1 MSSSGIPAAPSP
13 PIPGGLL
20 EGWELVRRRTPPRY
34 WLHILLLLLTLGSTT
49 MVGAGLNRAFRAG
62 EPFRVEADLAAL
74 AHALRDPGY
83 FLSGLPFSLTLLA
96 ILLAHEMGHYVACV
110 RYGVD
115 ASLPY
120 FLPAP
125 TLIGTLGAFIRIRS
139 PIYSKRILFDIG
151 IAGPIA
157 GFLCLLPPLI
167 AGVALSRIQPGVSQQ
182 GDLVFGTPLIL
193 RALEMAFFPGVAS
206 GDLALHPVGRAAWA
220 GLLATA
226 LNLLPIGQLDG
237 GHIVYA
243 FLGERTRWF
252 SRAMLAAL
260 AVAALFFS
268 GYPLMWLIWAVL
280 LLVFGMRHPVI
291 YDPRPVGPARERL
304 AGLALA
310 IFLVSF
316 TLTPVLPKLD

>member
-20 EGWELVRRRTPPRY
+20 EGWELLRRRTRPRY
-34 WLHILLLLLTLGSTT
+34 WLHLGLFVLTLGSTT
-49 MVGAGLNRAFRAG
+49 VVGAGLSQAFYSG
-62 EPFRVEADLAAL
+62 QPFRVETDLVAM
-74 AHALRDPGY
+74 AHVLRDPAY
-83 FLSGLPFSLTLLA
+83 VLSGLPFSLTLLA
-96 ILLAHEMGHYVACV
+96 ILFAHEMGHYLACV

-157 GFLCLLPPLI
+157 GFVCLLPPLI
-167 AGVALSRIQPGVSQQ
+167 AGIALSRIQPGVAAQ

-193 RALEMAFFPGVAS
+193 LALESLFFPGVAPA
-206 GDLALHPVGRAAWA
+206 DIALHPVARAAWA

-243 FLGERTRWF
+243 FLGDKTKWF
-252 SRAMLAAL
+252 SRVMLVAL
-260 AVAALFFS
+260 AVAAMFFS
-268 GYPLMWLIWAVL
+268 GYPLTWLIWAAL

-291 YDPRPVGPARERL
+291 YDPRPVGPLRMRL
-304 AGLALA
+304 GWLALA
-310 IFLVSF
+310 IFLISF

>member
-1 MSSSGIPAAPSP
+1 MSSPGIPAAPSP

-20 EGWELVRRRTPPRY
+20 EGWELLRGRTRPRY
-34 WLHILLLLLTLGSTT
+34 WLHFLLLALTLGSTT
-49 MVGAGLNRAFRAG
+49 MVGAGLSEAFFTG
-62 EPFRVEADLAAL
+62 QPFRVETDLRAL

-83 FLSGLPFSLTLLA
+83 VLSGLSFSLTLLT

-151 IAGPIA
+151 IAGPLA
-157 GFLCLLPPLI
+157 GFVCLLPPLV
-167 AGVALSRIQPGVSQQ
+167 AGVAMSRVQPGVAVQ
-182 GDLVFGTPLIL
+182 GDLVFGTPLIVRL
-193 RALEMAFFPGVAS
+193 LELLWFPGVAS
-206 GDLALHPVGRAAWA
+206 EDIALHPVARAAWA

-243 FLGERTRWF
+243 FLGGRTKWF
-252 SRAMLAAL
+252 SRAMLVVL
-260 AVAALFFS
+260 AVAAMFFS
-268 GYPLMWLIWAVL
+268 RYPLPWLVWAAL

-291 YDPRPVGPARERL
+291 YDPRPVGPARTRL
-304 AGLALA
+304 AWLALA